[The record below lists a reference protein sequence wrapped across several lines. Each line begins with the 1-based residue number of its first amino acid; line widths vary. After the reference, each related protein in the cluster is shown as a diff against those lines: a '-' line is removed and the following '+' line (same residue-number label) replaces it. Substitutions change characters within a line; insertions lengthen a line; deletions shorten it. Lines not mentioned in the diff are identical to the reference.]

1 MEINLNDVTLY
12 YRIKGFGD
20 PALVMHG
27 GLGADHTTF
36 LNSGFN
42 KLSNQLELIYYDHRC
57 NGRSSFPEI
66 ETLTHEN
73 LAADAE
79 NLRIA
84 LDHKN
89 LTVIGHSYGGITG
102 MEYALRY
109 PENLRRL
116 ILITTTPS
124 GTGLG
129 EARKIAETRAPHLM
143 DAVDKMLGGNCA
155 TDDEFI
161 ELLTILAPLY
171 FKDFHLFEDEFSEV
185 AKDMVP
191 NAAAFRHSFSELLPK
206 YDLREKLANIN
217 VPVLILCG
225 RHDWITPVSQSKILN
240 KKIHNSE
247 LVIFENSGHWVYI
260 EEEELFLNTVNE
272 WLART

>member
-1 MEINLNDVTLY
+1 
-12 YRIKGFGD
+12 
-20 PALVMHG
+20 
-27 GLGADHTTF
+27 
-36 LNSGFN
+36 
-42 KLSNQLELIYYDHRC
+42 
-57 NGRSSFPEI
+57 
-66 ETLTHEN
+66 

-102 MEYALRY
+102 LEYALRY

-143 DAVDKMLGGNCA
+143 DAVDKMLGGKCA

-171 FKDFHLFEDEFSEV
+171 FKDFHLFEDEFSEA

-240 KKIHNSE
+240 EKIYNSE